1 VSGPSQTEH
10 SNTAVVCHVIKRG
23 VKVPGTAENASL
35 RQAEAILCYS
45 CLSCFPGPQARFD
58 FGGIL
63 PPESLRVELAE
74 RHD

>member
-10 SNTAVVCHVIKRG
+10 SNTAVVCHVTEHG
-23 VKVPGTAENASL
+23 VKVPGTIENPSR
-35 RQAEAILCYS
+35 RQAGVILCYS
-45 CLSCFPGPQARFD
+45 GVSCFPGPQPRFD